1 MKYLNQKPKNNTTFQ
16 HTYYEVE
23 KIITRKTKK
32 NKKLYLIKWK
42 NFPLECSTWEPL
54 SHLTNVLFL
63 VQEFEKNYPD
73 SICTKDLQKV
83 MVIALT
89 KGKKRKYK
97 NTNKNL
103 KLSKFL
109 GDNKIVINLQ
119 NTEIHNFDKDEDFD
133 KKTENTDVYIDV
145 DEEKEINI
153 KKLSDEKKS
162 ENMKLIKP
170 IIIC

>member
-1 MKYLNQKPKNNTTFQ
+1 M
-16 HTYYEVE
+16 
-23 KIITRKTKK
+23 
-32 NKKLYLIKWK
+32 
-42 NFPLECSTWEPL
+42 
-54 SHLTNVLFL
+54 
-63 VQEFEKNYPD
+63 
-73 SICTKDLQKV
+73 
-83 MVIALT
+83 
-89 KGKKRKYK
+89 
-97 NTNKNL
+97 
-103 KLSKFL
+103 L

-119 NTEIHNFDKDEDFD
+119 NTETHNFDKDKDFD